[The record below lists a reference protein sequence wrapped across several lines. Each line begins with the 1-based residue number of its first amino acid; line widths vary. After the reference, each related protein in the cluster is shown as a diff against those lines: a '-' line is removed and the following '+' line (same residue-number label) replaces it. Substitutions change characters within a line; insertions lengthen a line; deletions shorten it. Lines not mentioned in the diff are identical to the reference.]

1 MLHSLWQNLGI
12 HYCRD
17 SVIHGSEAKPALLF
31 FSLNI
36 MVKVVVQAYGPT
48 FRGGEEEEHEVYSVD
63 IFKENQIMHMSLS
76 LIKRRIL
83 F

>member
-36 MVKVVVQAYGPT
+36 VVKVVVQAHGPT
-48 FRGGEEEEHEVYSVD
+48 FRGGVEEEHEVYVD
-63 IFKENQIMHMSLS
+63 IFKENQIVHMSLS
-76 LIKRRIL
+76 LIRRRIL